1 MKNPPPRQH
10 GFVTLLSVLILSAV
24 AIAVTVSILLLGLG
38 ASRTSFALIQSV
50 QARGLANACAEEAL
64 QRLRESVYYVGNE
77 IKTFSAG
84 TCTIQTISGT
94 GNNNRTLQTIATVGT
109 VQRKVK
115 VGIAKIHPTP
125 VITSWQEVA
134 DF

>member
-1 MKNPPPRQH
+1 MKKQT

-38 ASRTSFALIQSV
+38 VSRTSFAVIQSV
-50 QARGLANACAEEAL
+50 QARSLANACAEEGL
-64 QRLRESVYYVGNE
+64 QRLRESVYYAGDE
-77 IKTFSAG
+77 TKTFPTG
-84 TCTIQTISGT
+84 TCTIQAISGT

-115 VGIAKIHPTP
+115 IIISKIHPAP